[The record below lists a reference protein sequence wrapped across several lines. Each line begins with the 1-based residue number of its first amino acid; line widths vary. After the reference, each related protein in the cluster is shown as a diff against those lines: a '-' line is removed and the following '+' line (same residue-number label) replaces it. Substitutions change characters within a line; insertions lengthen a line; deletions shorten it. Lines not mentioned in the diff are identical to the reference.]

1 MSENQAPVDAPKA
14 QSLQSL
20 RRQLETGSASLNLDD
35 VTIKLGHSRLIE
47 GLSLSVSSGETV
59 TLMGRSGCGKST
71 LLAWLCGTLA
81 PAFGAEG
88 RVALGK
94 RSEEHTSELQS
105 LMRISYAVFCLK
117 KKKQPTHVE
126 AENNLMLHEA
136 EKHN

>member
-1 MSENQAPVDAPKA
+1 MYTAHPEIYPYCHTLSLLDARPI
-14 QSLQSL
+14 
-20 RRQLETGSASLNLDD
+20 SASLNLDD
-35 VTIKLGHSRLIE
+35 MTIKLGHSRLIE

-94 RSEEHTSELQS
+94 DDLRPEEHTSELQS

-117 KKKQPTHVE
+117 KKKR
-126 AENNLMLHEA
+126 
-136 EKHN
+136 KHNYN

>member
-1 MSENQAPVDAPKA
+1 MSENQSPVDAPNA
-14 QSLQSL
+14 QPLQAL

-81 PAFGAEG
+81 PAF
-88 RVALGK
+88 
-94 RSEEHTSELQS
+94 RSEERRVGKGCVRTCRSRWS
-105 LMRISYAVFCLK
+105 
-117 KKKQPTHVE
+117 P
-126 AENNLMLHEA
+126 LH
-136 EKHN
+136 